1 MTENRVT
8 DRERYTRIA
17 EVLPEYKDWAEKKI
31 AQMDARNEKRKGAEK
46 KPTKA
51 QLESLAL
58 EPKVVALLTNEGQTS
73 KAIADQLEVPF
84 QRVTPILT
92 RLVEAGTATVEKVK
106 GSKVYTLATEVEVEL
121 EG

>member
-1 MTENRVT
+1 MTENRIT
-8 DRERYTRIA
+8 DRERYTKIA
-17 EVLPEYKDWAEKKI
+17 EAIPEYKDWAEKKI